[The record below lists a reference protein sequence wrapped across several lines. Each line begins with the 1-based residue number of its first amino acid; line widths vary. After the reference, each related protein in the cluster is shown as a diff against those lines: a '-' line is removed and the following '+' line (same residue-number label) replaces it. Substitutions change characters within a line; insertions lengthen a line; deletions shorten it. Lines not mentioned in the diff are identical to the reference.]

1 VKHSFSKSS
10 LSSCLNVSGPKR
22 ELWIASLGCL
32 IGSTL
37 LIIAIQFYQDT
48 SSILKDREVPKNYFT
63 LNKKVEGGALVNL
76 GKNER
81 TFTSDELDKIK
92 ALMASKGLVDLFVI
106 NSPSLCIFGRPEKS
120 GWVQQPRPI
129 FFLNPSPMSFS
140 TSSPRI
146 GIGMKTL
153 KSSPSWFPNFI

>member
-1 VKHSFSKSS
+1 MHSFSKSS

-92 ALMASKGLVDLFVI
+92 VLDGVK
-106 NSPSLCIFGRPEKS
+106 
-120 GWVQQPRPI
+120 
-129 FFLNPSPMSFS
+129 
-140 TSSPRI
+140 RI
-146 GIGMKTL
+146 GGFIRNQFPLTL
-153 KSSPSWFPNFI
+153 YI